1 MEELINNT
9 SKRMEKSLSS
19 LSSAFNKIR
28 TGRANPA
35 LLDDIKVDYYGNP
48 TPLNQAANIS
58 VEEGRSL
65 VISPWDKSLIPE
77 VEKAILNSNL
87 GLNPSTSSD
96 LIRVT
101 MPALTEETRQD
112 YIKQARSEAENARI
126 SIRNIRRDSNSSAKE
141 EQNNGDISEDDLR
154 RIEDR
159 VQKETDKYISLVDEE
174 LKDKRVSNF
183 LLYQIA
189 YSEIMFTNEYWP
201 DFSKQRYQEL
211 VNQFKKVSRRFGKR
225 I

>member
-35 LLDDIKVDYYGNP
+35 LLDDIKVEYYGNP

-77 VEKAILNSNL
+77 VEIGRAHVRT
-87 GLNPSTSSD
+87 P
-96 LIRVT
+96 VT
-101 MPALTEETRQD
+101 EKSRMP
-112 YIKQARSEAENARI
+112 
-126 SIRNIRRDSNSSAKE
+126 SSA
-141 EQNNGDISEDDLR
+141 
-154 RIEDR
+154 
-159 VQKETDKYISLVDEE
+159 
-174 LKDKRVSNF
+174 
-183 LLYQIA
+183 
-189 YSEIMFTNEYWP
+189 
-201 DFSKQRYQEL
+201 
-211 VNQFKKVSRRFGKR
+211 
-225 I
+225 